1 MTAAAIDA
9 TCLFALIARIATL
22 LGILPLCFRVRRP
35 PIAAAMLLLVDLNR
49 DNIFVIAALA
59 DGLFALLERFIL
71 RRVRAIIYLHDKNN
85 YRICRKLFYIH
96 ISKKMSFEENIKQW
110 VLLDNQ
116 LKILNEKAKEIREK
130 RSSVNENIQSIVQK
144 NNLLNK
150 SVQISDGNLKFVNT
164 RVPAPLTYKYLETS
178 LGEIIKN
185 ETQVKQ
191 IINYLKENRE
201 IKLVSEIK
209 RF

>member
-1 MTAAAIDA
+1 
-9 TCLFALIARIATL
+9 
-22 LGILPLCFRVRRP
+22 
-35 PIAAAMLLLVDLNR
+35 
-49 DNIFVIAALA
+49 
-59 DGLFALLERFIL
+59 
-71 RRVRAIIYLHDKNN
+71 
-85 YRICRKLFYIH
+85 
-96 ISKKMSFEENIKQW
+96 MSFEENIKQW

-130 RSSVNENIQSIVQK
+130 RSSVNENIQTIVQK

-150 SVQISDGNLKFVNT
+150 SVQISDGNLKFVST

-191 IINYLKENRE
+191 IINYLKQNRE

>member
-1 MTAAAIDA
+1 
-9 TCLFALIARIATL
+9 
-22 LGILPLCFRVRRP
+22 
-35 PIAAAMLLLVDLNR
+35 
-49 DNIFVIAALA
+49 
-59 DGLFALLERFIL
+59 
-71 RRVRAIIYLHDKNN
+71 
-85 YRICRKLFYIH
+85 
-96 ISKKMSFEENIKQW
+96 MSFEENIKQW

-130 RSSVNENIQSIVQK
+130 RNSVNEYIQTIVQK